1 MTTTL
6 GRAETSAPV
15 GTANTPKTMS
25 TMSVG
30 FRPRWRSAL
39 AYGGLTVLSLLAM
52 FPFIWALL
60 TSIKPFNV
68 AFQSPPV
75 WSFVPQ
81 LDAYQQLWLATNF
94 AKIGVNTIIVA
105 VVTVIIS
112 LVVGAMA
119 AYALSRYDAPVAI
132 ILLILALVFRSL
144 PRFAVALPFYSI
156 AQTLG
161 IYDTQLMLIIALV
174 AVNQP
179 FTIWLL
185 RNFFAE
191 LPRELEESAMI
202 DGCTP
207 FRAFRSVILPLAG
220 PGLVTAGIFT
230 FLLSIQEYL
239 IPVVL
244 TQQRAT
250 TLSVFIASF
259 GISEDTSLY
268 QVIAAA
274 SVLLALPI
282 VVLAFLAQKFLVS
295 GLTGGAVKG

>member
-6 GRAETSAPV
+6 GPATATPV
-15 GTANTPKTMS
+15 EKMNTPKTMS

-30 FRPRWRSAL
+30 YRPRWRSAL
-39 AYGGLTVLSLLAM
+39 AYGGLTALSLLAI
-52 FPFIWALL
+52 FPFVWALL
-60 TSIKPFNV
+60 TSLKPFNV

-75 WSFVPQ
+75 WNFVPQ
-81 LDAYQQLWLATNF
+81 FDAYQQLWLGTNF
-94 AKIGVNTIIVA
+94 AKIGVNTIVVA
-105 VVTVIIS
+105 LVTTLIS
-112 LVVGAMA
+112 LAVGATA

-132 ILLILALVFRSL
+132 VLLILALVFRAL

-156 AQTLG
+156 AQRLG

-185 RNFFAE
+185 RNFFAQ

-282 VVLAFLAQKFLVS
+282 IALAFMAQKFLVS